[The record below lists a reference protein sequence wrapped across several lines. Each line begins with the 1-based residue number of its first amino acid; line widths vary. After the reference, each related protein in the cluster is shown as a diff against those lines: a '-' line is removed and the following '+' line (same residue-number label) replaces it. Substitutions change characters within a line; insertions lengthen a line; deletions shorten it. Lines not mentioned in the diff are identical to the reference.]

1 MTFEAPTAKVSGA
14 APSVVSWSAIIAGA
28 LAAASLT
35 LILSALGAGL
45 GLISV
50 SPWSNEGVGAG
61 TLAVSAGVWLIVIQW
76 LSTAFGGYLTG
87 RLRTRWRGIRTDEGM
102 FRDTAHGFLA
112 WALATVVVAGLL
124 SSAVS
129 AVVSGGT
136 SLASSAV
143 QGTTQGATIAASK
156 SDESTQSGSADVTG
170 YFVDML
176 FRPATA
182 EAGATPAPNSQAGD
196 PRAEATRILARGAF
210 TGEFPDNDKAF
221 LATLVSQRTGMS
233 TDEARR
239 RVEDVLGRVDQ
250 AKEAAKKAADEARKT
265 AATTSLMMALS
276 LLIGAFIGGVAGAV
290 GGRHRDDD
298 EFLR

>member
-1 MTFEAPTAKVSGA
+1 MTFEAPTAAIRGSISSA
-14 APSVVSWSAIIAGA
+14 VSWSAIIAGA

-87 RLRTRWRGIRTDEGM
+87 RLRTRWHGIPTYEGM

-112 WALATVVVAGLL
+112 WALATLVVAGLL

-129 AVVSGGT
+129 AVISGGA
-136 SLASSAV
+136 SLASGAV
-143 QGTTQGATIAASK
+143 QGTTQGATIASN
-156 SDESTQSGSADVTG
+156 SGENSQNGNADVTG

-176 FRPATA
+176 FRPAATQ
-182 EAGATPAPNSQAGD
+182 AGAAPAPNGLAGD

-210 TGEFPDNDKAF
+210 TGEIPDNDKAF

-233 TDEARR
+233 PDEARR
-239 RVEDVLGRVDQ
+239 RVDDVLGRVDQ
-250 AKEAAKKAADEARKT
+250 AKQQAKKATDEARKT
-265 AATTSLMMALS
+265 AATTSMMMALS

-298 EFLR
+298 EFLA